1 MSSTREFADGKLLV
15 ALGSHVGQLLFNR
28 PERKNAIDAQMWRT
42 IPTALDWL
50 TGQGARIIVISGA
63 GGKDFSAG
71 ADIAEFDTHRKD
83 AETSAVYE
91 QLNAEAFKAIRKCSV
106 PTIAAIRGICFGGGF
121 GVAAATDLRLADT
134 TARFAIPA
142 ARLGLAYPVE
152 AMVDIVATLGPQYA
166 KLALFSAGELPANEL
181 VSCGALLPLVPPE
194 ALDQSVLSLAQ
205 RIAANA
211 PLSIKASKTAVNAIV
226 AADSNL
232 LGFAQEQGEITFS
245 SRDYEEGRAAFK
257 DRRKPHFTGE

>member
-15 ALGSHVGQLLFNR
+15 ALESYVGQIFINR
-28 PERKNAIDAQMWRT
+28 PERKNAIDAQMWST
-42 IPTALDWL
+42 LPKALDWL
-50 TGQGARIIVISGA
+50 TGHNARVIVISGA

-71 ADIAEFDTHRKD
+71 ADIAEFDTHRND

-91 QLNAEAFKAIRKCSV
+91 QLNAEAFKAIRKCRV

-121 GVAAATDLRLADT
+121 GVAAATELRLADT

-152 AMVDIVATLGPQYA
+152 AMVDIVAALGPLYA

-181 VSCGALLPLVPPE
+181 ATCGALLPLVSP
-194 ALDQSVLSLAQ
+194 ADLDQSALSLAQ

-211 PLSIKASKTAVNAIV
+211 PLSVKASKTAVNAVI
-226 AADSNL
+226 AADPAL
-232 LGFAQEQGEITFS
+232 LGLAQEQGEITFS